1 MKAKDVKLWYASVS
15 VLIASVLP
23 FFWFMYRPMVNT
35 LVVSLSVIAVATVFY
50 VIATKRITHPKD
62 KYTAVQAMKFADLCM
77 KEGLKNPENFRENRE
92 KFLQVAAANDFSAK
106 LEYMQLV
113 EMFKIGRRLQKEMK
127 GSK

>member
-1 MKAKDVKLWYASVS
+1 MKAKDVKMWYASVAL
-15 VLIASVLP
+15 LIASVLP

-35 LVVSLSVIAVATVFY
+35 LVISLASIAVATVFY

-77 KEGLKNPENFRENRE
+77 AEGLENPETFRENRE
-92 KFLQVAAANDFSAK
+92 KFLQIAAANDFSAK
-106 LEYMQLV
+106 LEFMKLV

-127 GSK
+127 GRK